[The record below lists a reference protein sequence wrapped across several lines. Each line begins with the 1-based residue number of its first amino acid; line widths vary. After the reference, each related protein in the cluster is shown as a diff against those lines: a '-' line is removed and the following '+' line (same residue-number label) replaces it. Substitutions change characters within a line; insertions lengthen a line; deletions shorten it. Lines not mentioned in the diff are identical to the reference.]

1 MAAAH
6 LALLPSCLSI
16 RDLLG
21 GMRRCHRSVPM
32 TTADHRD
39 LLPGTHTALWQE
51 LPVARVLGRD
61 RPVVLPPRAA
71 GTDVAADYVGEGG
84 ERESG
89 DTLLTV
95 PCC

>member
-6 LALLPSCLSI
+6 LTLLPSCLGI

-21 GMRRCHRSVPM
+21 GMRRCHRLVPV
-32 TTADHRD
+32 TTADHRGP
-39 LLPGTHTALWQE
+39 LPGTHTALWRE
-51 LPVARVLGRD
+51 LPAARVLGRD
-61 RPVVLPPRAA
+61 RPVFLPLRAA

-89 DTLLTV
+89 DTSLTA